1 MQEESILKIEHLKT
15 VFDTSK
21 GVSLAVNDV
30 SIDVLK
36 GKIIGIVGESGCGK
50 SVTAKSIMGL
60 LKYPGRI
67 ESGSISFD
75 GKDLTK
81 LSDNELRDISG
92 NDISMIFQEPM
103 TSLNPVVKVGKQVR
117 EALMAHD
124 ISMNKSEAK
133 IKVLDMFEKVG
144 ISDPAAR
151 YENYPFELSGGIRQ
165 RIMIAMAMI
174 CNPKLLIA
182 DEPTTALDVTIEA
195 QILRLMKFLSTTY
208 GMSIILITHSLG
220 VVAQICD
227 YVYVMYAGR
236 IMEQSETFEL
246 FDNYAQPY
254 TEGLMSS
261 IPRIGENEKRLSTIP
276 GTVPNVLRLRQD
288 SCFFANRCSHVCDE
302 CYKGCPPL
310 TEVSDNHLVRCIKSK
325 ELLEEKKMRKEE
337 A

>member
-30 SIDVLK
+30 SIDVPK

-236 IMEQSETFEL
+236 IMEQSETSLRHLSFLITTRSPTQKDLCHQFQESVRMKRGFPL
-246 FDNYAQPY
+246 FQGLFQMSLDFVRTAAFLQTDAVMYAMNA
-254 TEGLMSS
+254 T
-261 IPRIGENEKRLSTIP
+261 RDVR
-276 GTVPNVLRLRQD
+276 
-288 SCFFANRCSHVCDE
+288 
-302 CYKGCPPL
+302 
-310 TEVSDNHLVRCIKSK
+310 HLLKFQIIT
-325 ELLEEKKMRKEE
+325 L
-337 A
+337 